1 MSLHETG
8 QKPEGGADDI
18 LSMATR
24 ALRDQ
29 CDRRDPNAG
38 ARINPATTRSRV
50 MMSLRQ
56 QERRRT
62 AAVYILL
69 PAAAVLVAST
79 AWAAANG
86 RLPTVMKTLGEKLG
100 FVQAPATSMPA
111 PQPLPAT
118 DVKAHAATSVAEE
131 APAPPS
137 TEAAVTA
144 PAEMP
149 ATPPKPHAS
158 VSPSPSARPFDERGE
173 KLYEAAH
180 RAHFTDRNWSAA
192 LAAWDRYLAASPH
205 GRFVPEARY
214 NRAIA
219 LLRLDR
225 RDEAV
230 RELTPFAEGK
240 YGGYRQEEARG
251 LIEAMQK

>member
-29 CDRRDPNAG
+29 CDRRDSHG
-38 ARINPATTRSRV
+38 GSRVNPAATRSRV

-86 RLPTVMKTLGEKLG
+86 RLPTVVKTIGEKLG
-100 FVQAPATSMPA
+100 FVQPPATSMPA
-111 PQPLPAT
+111 PQTVPVQQVSGQATASASAMAAAPA
-118 DVKAHAATSVAEE
+118 AEE
-131 APAPPS
+131 PPAEPPAAMSAPAASARPHTS
-137 TEAAVTA
+137 AS
-144 PAEMP
+144 
-149 ATPPKPHAS
+149 ATP
-158 VSPSPSARPFDERGE
+158 RPFDERGE

-180 RAHFTDRNWSAA
+180 RAHFSDRNWTAA

-230 RELTPFAEGK
+230 RELTPFADGK